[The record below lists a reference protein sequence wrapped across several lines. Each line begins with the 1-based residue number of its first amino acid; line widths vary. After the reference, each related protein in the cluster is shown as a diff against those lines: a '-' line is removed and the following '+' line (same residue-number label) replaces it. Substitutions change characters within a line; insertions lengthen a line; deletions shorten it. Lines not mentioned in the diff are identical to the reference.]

1 MSCTKH
7 KILKVEDEIIL
18 SRVMLAA
25 SCLQEDTPDN
35 VRRLVKI
42 EAIRRKSTGDL
53 SHTSFRTIIISS
65 VKACKNQVMT
75 HWRTKSRNCS
85 EIATKEITTET
96 PEWGTPFFLFL
107 SNGLLFSF
115 QSFKGL
121 GDKASSENN
130 GAAWKIRRRGKLSSA
145 VSKKMSKRGSITQGT
160 VFLLTRNEHILFY
173 SILSQLN
180 LLSPLPQPPGHCF
193 GQLGSSRS
201 TISKEANSTF
211 VLWLQNHVTGDWF
224 LSMVTRKSVLPS
236 FGF

>member
-85 EIATKEITTET
+85 EIATKEMTTET

-121 GDKASSENN
+121 GDKARTR
-130 GAAWKIRRRGKLSSA
+130 KITERLGRSADAESSA
-145 VSKKMSKRGSITQGT
+145 PSCPRRCQKDVRK
-160 VFLLTRNEHILFY
+160 HI
-173 SILSQLN
+173 N
-180 LLSPLPQPPGHCF
+180 
-193 GQLGSSRS
+193 
-201 TISKEANSTF
+201 TIYCI
-211 VLWLQNHVTGDWF
+211 HVDT
-224 LSMVTRKSVLPS
+224 K
-236 FGF
+236 